1 MNTCPGNTFGACAL
15 ILEALSEV
23 DNKFA
28 KLADRECEN
37 LSSDVRKW
45 FKKLAVRIESP
56 AHELY
61 LIRPQK
67 EEKAHDDRIA
77 QASAKLKQAGTSSHS

>member
-1 MNTCPGNTFGACAL
+1 M
-15 ILEALSEV
+15 LEALSEV

-56 AHELY
+56 AHELH
-61 LIRPQK
+61 LIG
-67 EEKAHDDRIA
+67 
-77 QASAKLKQAGTSSHS
+77 L